1 MSISALPSSVT
12 TRLSLFPGGERLLEE
27 HAAELPQKNDLC
39 GAFWGTLA
47 LRTVG
52 YGATP
57 TGGVLDQHAVAVE
70 AGSTLPL
77 VSHTEELPAG
87 EPGRDDYRLEF
98 PKLADGHLSGTA
110 VSGVIRAVDVLSAG
124 GLDAIPI
131 SGPFETNDVR
141 EIFRCFRAAATPGVV
156 TLNVGTRYLWGA
168 AADEDQ
174 LGAYLKTGDSTTG
187 PTPDWDVGH
196 FVGAAG
202 TIEGEGGELI
212 LIADT
217 YPSLGPSGLHLQ
229 PIECVAA
236 ALRRPEIL
244 GAGGVVLF
252 LPPAAATEVREALT
266 SAGLTLGLW
275 DNGSPDGASG
285 G

>member
-1 MSISALPSSVT
+1 M
-12 TRLSLFPGGERLLEE
+12 RLSLFPGGERLLEE

-47 LRTVG
+47 LRTAG
-52 YGATP
+52 YAATP
-57 TGGVLDQHAVAVE
+57 TGGVLDQDAVAVE

-87 EPGRDDYRLEF
+87 EQGRDDYRLEF
-98 PKLADGHLSGTA
+98 PKLAEGHLSGTA
-110 VSGVIRAVDVLSAG
+110 VSGVIRAVGVLSAG

-141 EIFRCFRAAATPGVV
+141 EIFRCFRVAATPGVI

-168 AADEDQ
+168 AADEGR
-174 LGAYLKTGDSTTG
+174 LGAYLETGDSTKG

-202 TIEGEGGELI
+202 TIEGEAGELV

-229 PIECVAA
+229 PVECVAA
-236 ALRRPEIL
+236 ALRRPDIL
-244 GAGGVVLF
+244 GDGGVVLF
-252 LPPAAATEVREALT
+252 LPPSAAADVREALAT
-266 SAGLTLGLW
+266 AGLTVGLW
-275 DNGSPDGASG
+275 DNGSPDGANG